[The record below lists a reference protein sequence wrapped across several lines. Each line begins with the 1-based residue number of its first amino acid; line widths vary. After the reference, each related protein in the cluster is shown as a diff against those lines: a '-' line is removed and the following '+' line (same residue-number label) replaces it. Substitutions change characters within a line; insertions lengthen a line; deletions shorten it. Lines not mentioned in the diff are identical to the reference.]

1 MDSVTREDVFFTNL
15 LEEGS
20 NMSMDFILES
30 TQLESPEGEVCTEQF
45 PSETE
50 LGSIAKKPGRGAKF
64 TVEEDL
70 LLVSAW
76 LNTSMDPIGGN
87 QQKHNVYW
95 ERIYEYFQKEKT
107 SCNSHTANS
116 LMHRWSII
124 QLKTNKFCGYLA
136 QIERRNES
144 GLNEQDKVFF
154 FFKVMSKFNAPILS
168 IH

>member
-15 LEEGS
+15 LEEES

-95 ERIYEYFQKEKT
+95 ERIYEYF
-107 SCNSHTANS
+107 
-116 LMHRWSII
+116 
-124 QLKTNKFCGYLA
+124 
-136 QIERRNES
+136 
-144 GLNEQDKVFF
+144 
-154 FFKVMSKFNAPILS
+154 
-168 IH
+168 